1 MNAHVDIVGPAS
13 VGNVPQSLAPS
24 AASPG
29 GQRIDYVD
37 VARGMLIL
45 LMFAVHA
52 ATPCASL
59 IRERIQGLWI
69 LEIATTGFAMM
80 AGYTVALRYES
91 RACNTPTR
99 RLWKRCGELLVVMFW
114 SNFILSGAKHYAEH
128 RLGFDMFPRWFLG
141 LFTFHTDYNISGV
154 LFSLALLL
162 PLLSIIL
169 WLEKKV
175 GGWSVWGI
183 FAVLLSITVVLRATE
198 LGPPA
203 LDHLRTILLVGP
215 GGFAVLEF
223 VGYGLLG
230 FASARMAQN
239 YQNVGWPFWYVVA
252 TGLGI
257 TAVSYVVMNTALS
270 TIGPQSS
277 AAVILVALNP
287 FVRAMGMFLGVLVLA
302 GAYLRGTHRL
312 GDFELISLLGRY
324 SLFAFVFHRFVAQA
338 MIAVFGLQG
347 GGLATFLLV
356 FSVITA
362 LTYLVCRLRSCNI
375 LLNRVLVRCYL

>member
-1 MNAHVDIVGPAS
+1 MSVHVDIVGPAS
-13 VGNVPQSLAPS
+13 VGNVSQGLAPS
-24 AASPG
+24 DASPG

-91 RACNTPTR
+91 RACNAPTR

-114 SNFILSGAKHYAEH
+114 SNLVLSGAKLYAEH

-141 LFTFHTDYNISGV
+141 LFTFHTEYNISGV
-154 LFSLALLL
+154 LLSLALLL
-162 PLLSIIL
+162 PVLSIIL
-169 WLEKKV
+169 WLEGRV
-175 GGWSVWGI
+175 GGWTVWGV
-183 FAVLLSITVVLRATE
+183 FAVLLSSTVVLKATE
-198 LGPPA
+198 AGPPA
-203 LDHLRTILLVGP
+203 FDHLKTILLVGP

-239 YQNVGWPFWYVVA
+239 CRNVEWPFRYVVA
-252 TGLGI
+252 AGFGI
-257 TAVSYVVMNTALS
+257 TAVSYVVMNAALA
-270 TIGPQSS
+270 TIGPQSL
-277 AAVILVALNP
+277 AAVIWGALNP

-302 GAYLRGTHRL
+302 GAYLKGIQRL
-312 GDFELISLLGRY
+312 GDFEFISLLGRY

-338 MIAVFGLQG
+338 MITAFGLQG
-347 GGLATFLLV
+347 GGLPTFLLV
-356 FSVITA
+356 FSLITV
-362 LTYLVCRLRSCNI
+362 LTYLVCRLRSHNI
-375 LLNRVLVRCYL
+375 LLNRLLVRCYL